1 MIHDLIR
8 YIALLGPRE
17 EPTIFNIPSESM
29 TSTSLWR
36 LGDYPQSMYHYIYGI
51 EQYWMIKNYSLQL
64 GYDLFFLHPD
74 AERRNVELLPWA
86 DCSTPIVILVCTDEE
101 GSIETYNNLIGDI
114 VSSDNVL
121 CVVSQKSIDKVS
133 LPVTKVT
140 DEDGVW
146 IWLSGYAYS
155 HYPIEEKRL
164 PFSVPLLQSKVIDTG
179 DVFTPSRVNTQVINA
194 IQGNWGFRYEY
205 SQEDILKMRTASSR
219 NALSEMDGSAR
230 QCILLEQIKKIRL
243 LEDLQAQQL
252 GDIMLTEEQYRAPL
266 LLAAPYTSVDMRK
279 PFDNKKG
286 MTPEEVKRAKLI
298 EKVLDVDYT
307 KSYAINRIRGELT
320 STEELLFFMQTQG
333 RIVSGR
339 MEFFDNVALLHSSFR
354 FSPYFRMPILGKNI
368 NAELSF
374 VGIEKLDAV
383 TQSRARNQS
392 IRKTME
398 KVGEKIVS
406 TALCPESVDFMKGDC
421 AQIVAMSDLPIEW
434 MMIDGVPL
442 GFSHDVCRLPET
454 PVQNLL
460 SQYVESKFTPCTIP
474 KDIMKHTLVVYGN
487 DEEAFVAMQE
497 AVEDQKKK
505 LGFQTRRCLGKEAF
519 FKTVKE
525 VDPLLLIIDT
535 HGGVDTNTHQSYLM
549 IGNDVLTGD
558 DVIGNGIHPRIV
570 FLSACNTFTT
580 YNTVGSIAGAFF
592 EAGAMAVTT
601 SYMPLEL
608 IPATTLYCRLL
619 NNLSI
624 AAKKSIH
631 RNWLSFMSHLL
642 RTSYIHSP
650 IQNHSGMMN
659 SELSQALVELST
671 SSMDFHKRREIYKNL
686 NSNSFTKGMGTNYD
700 YIIPHYL
707 MYSTIGRADL
717 IRFQSFMEKTSF
729 GALPPEIQKEL
740 NRSWVDNPIM

>member
-17 EPTIFNIPSESM
+17 EPTMFNVPSKSL
-29 TSTSLWR
+29 TSTLLR
-36 LGDYPQSMYHYIYGI
+36 QLGDYPQSMYHYIYGI
-51 EQYWMIKNYSLQL
+51 EQYWMIKKFSLQH

-74 AERRNVELLPWA
+74 AERGSVEFLPWA
-86 DCSTPIVILVCTDEE
+86 DRSTPVVILVCTDEE
-101 GSIETYNNLIGDI
+101 GSIETYNNLIGDV

-121 CVVSQKSIDKVS
+121 CVVSPESIDKVT

-146 IWLSGYAYS
+146 RWLSEYAYS
-155 HYPIEEKRL
+155 HYDIEKGNC
-164 PFSVPLLQSKVIDTG
+164 PFSVPLLQSEVIDMG

-194 IQGNWGFRYEY
+194 ILGNWGFRHDY
-205 SQEDILKMRTASSR
+205 SQEEILKMSTASSR
-219 NALSEMDGSAR
+219 IASSETDGSAR
-230 QCILLEQIKKIRL
+230 QRILLEQIKKIRL

-252 GDIMLTEEQYRAPL
+252 GDIELTEEQYRSPL
-266 LLAAPYTSVDMRK
+266 LVAAPYTSVEMRR
-279 PFDNKKG
+279 PFGFKKG
-286 MTPEEVKRAKLI
+286 MTPEEVNRAKLI
-298 EKVLDVDYT
+298 EKVFDVDYT
-307 KSYAINRIRGELT
+307 KSYAISRIGGGLPSNEDLWT
-320 STEELLFFMQTQG
+320 FLQLQG

-368 NAELSF
+368 NTELSF

-383 TQSRARNQS
+383 AQARARNQG

-406 TALCPESVDFMKGDC
+406 TALCPESVDFIKEDC

-460 SQYVESKFTPCTIP
+460 SQYVESKFTPFVIP
-474 KDIMKHTLVVYGN
+474 RDVLKHTLVVYGN
-487 DEEAFVAMQE
+487 NEKAFVAMQG
-497 AVEDQKKK
+497 AVEGLKNK
-505 LGFQTRRCLGKEAF
+505 LGFQTRRCLNKKAF
-519 FKTVKE
+519 FQAVKE

-535 HGGVDTNTHQSYLM
+535 HGGVDPNTHQSFLM
-549 IGNDVLTGD
+549 MGDDVLTGD
-558 DVIGNGIHPRIV
+558 DVIGNEIHPRIV

-580 YNTVGSIAGAFF
+580 YNTVGTIAGAFF

-619 NNLSI
+619 NNLSR

-642 RTSYIHSP
+642 RTSYIHAP
-650 IQNHSGMMN
+650 MLNHSEMMN
-659 SELSQALVELST
+659 PDLEQVLVELST
-671 SSMDFHKRREIYKNL
+671 GSMDFYKRREIFTNL
-686 NSNSFTKGMGTNYD
+686 NSNSLTKGVSANYD

-717 IRFQSFMEKTSF
+717 IRFQSFIENTSL
-729 GALPPEIQKEL
+729 GALPPDIQKEFIQ
-740 NRSWVDNPIM
+740 S

>member
-1 MIHDLIR
+1 MINDLIR
-8 YIALLGPRE
+8 FIALLGPRE
-17 EPTIFNIPSESM
+17 EPTIFNIPSESL
-29 TSTSLWR
+29 TSTSFWR
-36 LGDYPQSMYHYIYGI
+36 LGDFPQSMYHYIYGI
-51 EQYWMIKNYSLQL
+51 EQYWMVKKFSLQL

-86 DCSTPIVILVCTDEE
+86 DRSTPIIILICTDDKV
-101 GSIETYNNLIGDI
+101 SIETYNTLLNDF

-121 CVVSQKSIDKVS
+121 CIVSPESIGIVS

-140 DEDGVW
+140 DEDRVW
-146 IWLSGYAYS
+146 GWLSEYAYS
-155 HYPIEEKRL
+155 HYPIEEKRW
-164 PFSVPLLQSKVIDTG
+164 PFSVPFLQSGIIDTG

-194 IQGNWGFRYEY
+194 IQGNWGFRYDY
-205 SQEDILKMRTASSR
+205 SREDILKMRAASSG
-219 NALSEMDGSAR
+219 NALSDREGTTR
-230 QCILLEQIKKIRL
+230 QCILIEQIKKIRL
-243 LEDLQAQQL
+243 LEDLQAQHL
-252 GDIMLTEEQYRAPL
+252 DGIKLTEEQYRAPL

-286 MTPEEVKRAKLI
+286 MTSEEIKRAKLI
-298 EKVLDVDYT
+298 EKVFDVDYT
-307 KSYAINRIRGELT
+307 KSYTIKRLRGELP
-320 STEELLFFMQTQG
+320 STEDFLAFMQTQS

-383 TQSRARNQS
+383 TQSKARNQG
-392 IRKTME
+392 IRETME

-406 TALCPESVDFMKGDC
+406 TALCQESVDFIKEDC

-460 SQYVESKFTPCTIP
+460 SQYVESKFTPFAIP
-474 KDIMKHTLVVYGN
+474 KDVMKHTLVVYGN
-487 DEEAFVAMQE
+487 DEKAFVAMQE
-497 AVEDQKKK
+497 AVEGLRKN
-505 LGFQTRRCLGKEAF
+505 LGFQTRRCLSKAAF
-519 FKTVKE
+519 FEAVKE

-535 HGGVDTNTHQSYLM
+535 HGGVDIKTHQSYLM
-549 IGNDVLTGD
+549 MGDDVLTGD

-570 FLSACNTFTT
+570 FLSACNTFTA
-580 YNTVGSIAGAFF
+580 YNTVGTIAGAFF

-619 NNLSI
+619 NNFSI

-650 IQNHSGMMN
+650 MQYHSEMMN
-659 SELSQALVELST
+659 PELSKALVDLST
-671 SSMDFHKRREIYKNL
+671 GSMDFHKRREIYKNL
-686 NSNSFTKGMGTNYD
+686 NSNSFTKGMGANYD

-717 IRFQSFMEKTSF
+717 IRFQSFMEVTYSE
-729 GALPPEIQKEL
+729 GLPPEMKKVLE
-740 NRSWVDNPIM
+740 S

>member
-17 EPTIFNIPSESM
+17 EPTIFNIPSEPL

-36 LGDYPQSMYHYIYGI
+36 LGDFPQSMYHFIYGI
-51 EQYWMIKNYSLQL
+51 EQYWMIKKFSLQL
-64 GYDLFFLHPD
+64 GYDLIFLHPD

-86 DCSTPIVILVCTDEE
+86 DRSTPVVILVCTDEE
-101 GSIETYNNLIGDI
+101 GSIETYNNLIENVI
-114 VSSDNVL
+114 SSDNVL
-121 CVVSQKSIDKVS
+121 CVVSPKSIDKVS

-146 IWLSGYAYS
+146 DWLSKYAYS
-155 HYPIEEKRL
+155 HYAIEKKRC
-164 PFSVPLLQSKVIDTG
+164 PFSVPLLQAEVIDTG
-179 DVFTPSRVNTQVINA
+179 NVFTPSRVNTQIINA
-194 IQGNWGFRYEY
+194 IQGNWGFRHDY
-205 SQEDILKMRTASSR
+205 SQEDIHKMRAASSS
-219 NALSEMDGSAR
+219 NALCETDGNAR

-243 LEDLQAQQL
+243 LEDLQAQKL
-252 GDIMLTEEQYRAPL
+252 GDVGLTEEQYRSPL
-266 LLAAPYTSVDMRK
+266 LVAAPYTSVEMRK
-279 PFDNKKG
+279 PFENKKG
-286 MTPEEVKRAKLI
+286 LTPEEVKQVKLI
-298 EKVLDVDYT
+298 EKVFDVDYT
-307 KSYAINRIRGELT
+307 KSYTVSRVRGGLPSKEDILA
-320 STEELLFFMQTQG
+320 FMTTQS
-333 RIVSGR
+333 RIVIGR

-383 TQSRARNQS
+383 TQARARNQG

-398 KVGEKIVS
+398 KVGDKIVS
-406 TALCPESVDFMKGDC
+406 TALCKETVDFIKEDC
-421 AQIVAMSDLPIEW
+421 SQIVAMSDLPIEW

-460 SQYVESKFTPCTIP
+460 SLYVESKFTPFVIP
-474 KDIMKHTLVVYGN
+474 KDVLRRTLVVYGN
-487 DEEAFVAMQE
+487 NEKVFVAMQE
-497 AVEDQKKK
+497 AVEDLKKN
-505 LGFQTRRCLGKEAF
+505 LGFQTRRCLSKKAF
-519 FKTVKE
+519 FEAVKE

-535 HGGVDTNTHQSYLM
+535 HGGVDPKTHQSYLM
-549 IGNDVLTGD
+549 MGNDVLTGE
-558 DVIGNGIHPRIV
+558 DVIRNGIHARLV

-580 YNTVGSIAGAFF
+580 YNTVSTIAGAFF

-601 SYMPLEL
+601 SYMPLEI

-619 NNLSI
+619 NNLSR

-642 RTSYIHSP
+642 RTSYIHAP
-650 IQNHSGMMN
+650 MQNHSEMMN
-659 SELSQALVELST
+659 SELYQALVGLT
-671 SSMDFHKRREIYKNL
+671 IDCMDFHKRRDIYKNL
-686 NSNSFTKGMGTNYD
+686 NSNSFTKGMGANYD

-717 IRFQSFMEKTSF
+717 ICFQSFIEKTSY
-729 GALPPEIQKEL
+729 GVLPPEIQKG
-740 NRSWVDNPIM
+740 MG

>member
-17 EPTIFNIPSESM
+17 EPTIFNIPSESL

-51 EQYWMIKNYSLQL
+51 EQYWMIKKFSLQL
-64 GYDLFFLHPD
+64 GYDLFLLHPD

-86 DCSTPIVILVCTDEE
+86 NHSTPVVILVCTDEE
-101 GSIETYNNLIGDI
+101 DSIETYNNLIGNV

-121 CVVSQKSIDKVS
+121 CVVSPESIDKVS

-140 DEDGVW
+140 EEDGIW
-146 IWLSGYAYS
+146 IWLSKFAYS
-155 HYPIEEKRL
+155 HYSIEEKRW

-194 IQGNWGFRYEY
+194 IQGNWGFRHNYAR
-205 SQEDILKMRTASSR
+205 EDILKMRSASSSK
-219 NALSEMDGSAR
+219 ALSETDGNAR
-230 QCILLEQIKKIRL
+230 QRILLEQIKKIRL
-243 LEDLQAQQL
+243 LEDFQAQQL
-252 GDIMLTEEQYRAPL
+252 GDIGLTEEQYRSPL
-266 LLAAPYTSVDMRK
+266 LVAAPYTSVEMRK

-286 MTPEEVKRAKLI
+286 MTPEEVKWAKLI
-298 EKVLDVDYT
+298 EKVFDVDYT
-307 KSYAINRIRGELT
+307 KSYTISRERGELP
-320 STEELLFFMQTQG
+320 SKEDFLAFMQTQS

-339 MEFFDNVALLHSSFR
+339 MEFFDNAALLHSSFR

-368 NAELSF
+368 NTELSF

-383 TQSRARNQS
+383 TQSRARNQG

-406 TALCPESVDFMKGDC
+406 TALCQESVHFIKDDC
-421 AQIVAMSDLPIEW
+421 AQIVVMSDLPIEW

-460 SQYVESKFTPCTIP
+460 SQYVESKFTPFAIP
-474 KDIMKHTLVVYGN
+474 KDILKHTLVVYGN
-487 DEEAFVAMQE
+487 NEKAFVTMQV
-497 AVEDQKKK
+497 AVEDLKKA
-505 LGFQTRRCLGKEAF
+505 LGFQTRRCLCKEAF
-519 FKTVKE
+519 FEAVKE
-525 VDPLLLIIDT
+525 VDPLLLIIDA
-535 HGGVDTNTHQSYLM
+535 HGGVDPNTHQSYLM
-549 IGNDVLTGD
+549 MGNDVITGE
-558 DVIGNGIHPRIV
+558 DVIKNGIHARIV

-580 YNTVGSIAGAFF
+580 YNTVGTIAGAFF

-619 NNLSI
+619 NNLSR
-624 AAKKSIH
+624 AAKNSVH

-642 RTSYIHSP
+642 RTSYIYSPMQSHSE
-650 IQNHSGMMN
+650 MMN
-659 SELSQALVELST
+659 PELSRILAELT
-671 SSMDFHKRREIYKNL
+671 TGSMDFYKRREIYKNL
-686 NSNSFTKGMGTNYD
+686 NSNSFTKGMGANYD

-729 GALPPEIQKEL
+729 GVLPPEIKKL
-740 NRSWVDNPIM
+740 FKID

>member
-1 MIHDLIR
+1 MIHDHIR
-8 YIALLGPRE
+8 YIVLLGPRE
-17 EPTIFNIPSESM
+17 EPTIFNIPSESL

-36 LGDYPQSMYHYIYGI
+36 LGDYPQSMFHYIYGI
-51 EQYWMIKNYSLQL
+51 EQYWMLKKFSLQL

-74 AERRNVELLPWA
+74 AERGNVELLPWA
-86 DCSTPIVILVCTDEE
+86 DRSTPVIILVCTDDE
-101 GSIETYNNLIGDI
+101 GSIETYNNLIGDL

-121 CVVSQKSIDKVS
+121 CVVSPESIGNVS

-140 DEDGVW
+140 EEDGVW
-146 IWLSGYAYS
+146 RWLSEYAYS
-155 HYPIEEKRL
+155 HYAIEEKRL
-164 PFSVPLLQSKVIDTG
+164 PFSVPLLQSEVIDTG
-179 DVFTPSRVNTQVINA
+179 SVFTPSRVNTQIINA
-194 IQGNWGFRYEY
+194 IQGNWGFRQDY
-205 SQEDILKMRTASSR
+205 SQDDILKMRTASSS
-219 NALSEMDGSAR
+219 NAISETDGSAR

-252 GDIMLTEEQYRAPL
+252 DGIKLTEEQYRAPL

-286 MTPEEVKRAKLI
+286 MTPDEVKRAKLI
-298 EKVLDVDYT
+298 EKVFDIDYT
-307 KSYAINRIRGELT
+307 KSYTISRLRDELP
-320 STEELLFFMQTQG
+320 SKEEFLSFMQTQS

-354 FSPYFRMPILGKNI
+354 LSPYFRMPILGKNI

-374 VGIEKLDAV
+374 VGIGKLDAV
-383 TQSRARNQS
+383 TQARARNQG

-406 TALCPESVDFMKGDC
+406 TALCTESVNFIKEDC

-460 SQYVESKFTPCTIP
+460 SQYVESKFTPFSIP
-474 KDIMKHTLVVYGN
+474 KDVLKHTLVVYGN
-487 DEEAFVAMQE
+487 DEKAFVAMQE
-497 AVEDQKKK
+497 AVEDLKKK
-505 LGFQTRRCLGKEAF
+505 LGFQTRRCLSKEAF
-519 FKTVKE
+519 FEAVKE

-535 HGGVDTNTHQSYLM
+535 HGGVDTNTHQSFLM
-549 IGNDVLTGD
+549 MGNDVLTGD
-558 DVIGNGIHPRIV
+558 DVIENGIHPRIV

-592 EAGAMAVTT
+592 EAGAMTVTT

-642 RTSYIHSP
+642 RTSYIHAPMQS
-650 IQNHSGMMN
+650 HSGMM
-659 SELSQALVELST
+659 SPELSHTMVELST
-671 SSMDFHKRREIYKNL
+671 GSMDFHKRRKIYKDL
-686 NSNSFTKGMGTNYD
+686 NSNSFTKGMGANYD

-717 IRFQSFMEKTSF
+717 IRFQSFMEKSSL
-729 GALPPEIQKEL
+729 GALPPEIQKQFF
-740 NRSWVDNPIM
+740 RS